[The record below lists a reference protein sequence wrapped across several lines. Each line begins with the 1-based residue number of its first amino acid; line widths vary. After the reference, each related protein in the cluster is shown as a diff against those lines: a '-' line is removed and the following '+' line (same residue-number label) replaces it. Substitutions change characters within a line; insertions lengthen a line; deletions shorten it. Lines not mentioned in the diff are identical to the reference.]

1 MEYIKKQNEI
11 EDMEKKE
18 IKNIKEDILQKL

>member
-11 EDMEKKE
+11 EEMEKKE
-18 IKNIKEDILQKL
+18 TQAVKEDILQKL